1 MGIYAPFDNATLVF
15 NVYNG
20 FTTDENTGN
29 RIQQDR
35 EQTYV
40 CNIQLSPKFSENREG
55 LNKVDTLCEGHL
67 LNPAVF
73 DTKIKAGMT
82 ATATINGVTGKFRLL
97 DLGSNLLPFA
107 RSSQFQEFRGEF
119 EQIGAAG

>member
-15 NVYNG
+15 KVYNG
-20 FTTDENTGN
+20 FTTDETTGN

-73 DTKIKAGMT
+73 DTKIKVSVDVQATRST
-82 ATATINGVTGKFRLL
+82 AIWIE
-97 DLGSNLLPFA
+97 LGTNADPVLCA
-107 RSSQFQEFRGEF
+107 
-119 EQIGAAG
+119 